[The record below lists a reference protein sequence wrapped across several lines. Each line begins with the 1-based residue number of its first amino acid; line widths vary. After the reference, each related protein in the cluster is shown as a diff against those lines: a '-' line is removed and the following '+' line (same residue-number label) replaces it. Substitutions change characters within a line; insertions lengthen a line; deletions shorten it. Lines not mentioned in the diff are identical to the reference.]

1 MRKHCFYNP
10 TSQSYNK
17 SCRAACATMVQF
29 LQHALLRRM
38 GSGLTTSLAAPLAMP
53 QKLL

>member
-10 TSQSYNK
+10 TN
-17 SCRAACATMVQF
+17 QF